1 MSVSSVS
8 SSYTNAL
15 YDNVYVPVKN
25 AVAKVGDEI
34 GDVVDATVDTVK
46 SAAHT
51 VADDVSAGWKSIG
64 NIIDTSA

>member
-8 SSYTNAL
+8 SSNAL
-15 YDNVYVPVKN
+15 YDNIYVPVKN

-34 GDVVDATVDTVK
+34 GDAVDSTVDAVK